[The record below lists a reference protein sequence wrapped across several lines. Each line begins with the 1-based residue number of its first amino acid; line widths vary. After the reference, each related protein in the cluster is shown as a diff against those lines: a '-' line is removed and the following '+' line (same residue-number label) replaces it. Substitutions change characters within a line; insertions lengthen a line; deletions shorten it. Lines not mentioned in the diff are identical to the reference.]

1 VKAVRLESWIP
12 ATSPD
17 SVALHPGYIIQEFIK
32 VKQDMNE
39 SQNIVNV
46 TLDTFQAQVIE
57 QSQHVPVLVDY
68 WADWCGPCQMQMPVL
83 QKLVE
88 EYAGKFVLAKVN
100 TDEQRELAREHG
112 IRSLPTMRLFR
123 RGEIVEE
130 ILGAQTES
138 TLRILLDRYI
148 ERESDRIRASA
159 IEAFQQGRRD
169 EALQMLQQARQEEPD
184 NHQLTLDYANLCLQA
199 GRLEETEQLLA
210 ELPRDVRDETEAV
223 QLRALLDFS
232 KAALDAPPVEELER
246 SVAANPDDMSLR
258 YRLGAV
264 HVLND
269 DMEAAMDAFMT
280 ILQRDRKF
288 RDDIGRRSLLAV
300 FDILG
305 NESELVQRYRRQLFN
320 ALH

>member
-1 VKAVRLESWIP
+1 
-12 ATSPD
+12 
-17 SVALHPGYIIQEFIK
+17 
-32 VKQDMNE
+32 MNE
-39 SQNIVNV
+39 IQNMVNV

-57 QSQHVPVLVDY
+57 QSQRVPVLVDY
-68 WADWCGPCQMQMPVL
+68 WAGWCGPCQMQMPVL

-88 EYAGKFVLAKVN
+88 EYAG
-100 TDEQRELAREHG
+100 AREHG

-123 RGEIVEE
+123 HAEVVEE

-148 ERESDRIRASA
+148 ERESDKVRASA

-169 EALQMLQQARQEEPD
+169 EALQMLQQARQEEPE
-184 NHQLTLDYANLCLQA
+184 NHQLTLDYARLCLQA

-232 KAALDAPPVEELER
+232 EAALDAPPMEELER
-246 SVAANPDDMSLR
+246 SIAANPDDMSLR

-269 DMEAAMDAFMT
+269 RMEAAMDAFMS
-280 ILQRDRKF
+280 ILQRDREF

-305 NESELVQRYRRQLFN
+305 NDSELVQRYRRQLFN